1 MNSHAR
7 KHPEKPA
14 SVTSTELPAPEI
26 AALHARAVRAEKLA
40 GHQAMLLGMLAELLA
55 SDSLQG
61 ALDALAAALKARF
74 DCDRV
79 AIALAGDKDLKLAA
93 ISQQAVLD
101 ASSSEARLLVDAMR
115 EASAQESIVCW
126 PPTSGSLGVLAAHRA
141 LAGRRVSGSSCSV
154 PLYDKQELI
163 GVFILERRD
172 QRAFPV
178 LALERL
184 SACLAPV
191 LDLHQ
196 QADRSWWV
204 VFRSRC
210 SATLYRYL
218 GGERPGMRA
227 LCGMVMIAL
236 AGSFL
241 VTMPWHIVAPAELL
255 SHERRL
261 VTAPQNGFV
270 ADMLV
275 VAGDRVSEGQVMA
288 RLDQRELQLEAA
300 SRNSDIAMADA
311 EFRAAMASYDRQ
323 ATGIARARLAQARAR
338 REGVEQRL
346 DRTELVSP
354 MDGIVIAADASRT
367 SGSAVSRGETL
378 FEIAPNADFEVH
390 VLVDEADVYDVFEG
404 QSGTLSLRAMPKES
418 LPIVVDSV
426 YPVAEAKDGRNR
438 FRVKA
443 SLPEAMARLRP
454 GQSGVVRLEAGRM
467 SAMGVLTR
475 RLNRALAELWWRV
488 IG

>member
-1 MNSHAR
+1 MNSHVR
-7 KHPEKPA
+7 KHSDHAAPVSSK
-14 SVTSTELPAPEI
+14 ELPAPEI
-26 AALHARAVRAEKLA
+26 AALHVRAVRAERLA
-40 GHQAMLLGMLAELLA
+40 GHQAMLLGVLAELLA
-55 SDSLQG
+55 SNTLQG

-79 AIALAGDKDLKLAA
+79 AVALADGKDLTLAA

-115 EASAQESIVCW
+115 ETCAQESIVCW
-126 PPTSGSLGVLAAHRA
+126 PPTSDSLGVLAAHRA
-141 LAGRRVSGSSCSV
+141 LAGRRVSCAICSV
-154 PLYDKQELI
+154 PLYDKQKLI
-163 GVFILERRD
+163 GVFLLERRER
-172 QRAFPV
+172 RAFPV
-178 LALERL
+178 AALERL
-184 SACLAPV
+184 SVGLAPV

-196 QADRSWWV
+196 QADRSWWAV
-204 VFRSRC
+204 LRRRC
-210 SATLYRYL
+210 RATLQRYL

-227 LCGMVMIAL
+227 LAGL
-236 AGSFL
+236 AVIVLLGSFV
-241 VTMPWHIVAPAELL
+241 VTMPWHIVASAELL

-275 VAGDRVSEGQVMA
+275 VAGDRVNEGQVMA
-288 RLDQRELQLEAA
+288 RLDPRELQLEIA
-300 SRNSDIAMADA
+300 SRDSDIAMADA

-346 DRTELVSP
+346 SRTELVSP
-354 MDGIVIAADASRT
+354 MDGIVIAAEASRT
-367 SGSAVSRGETL
+367 SGSAVTRGETL

-404 QSGTLSLRAMPKES
+404 QLGTLSLRAMPRQS
-418 LPIVVDSV
+418 LPIVVESV

-443 SLPEAMARLRP
+443 SLSEPESRLRP
-454 GQSGVVRLEAGRM
+454 GQSGVARLQAGRM

-475 RLNRALAELWWRV
+475 RFNRALAELWWRWV
-488 IG
+488 G

>member
-7 KHPEKPA
+7 HEHGSPA
-14 SVTSTELPAPEI
+14 PVTSKELPAPEI

-40 GHQAMLLGMLAELLA
+40 GHQAMLVGMLAELLA
-55 SDSLQG
+55 SHSLQG
-61 ALDALAAALKARF
+61 ALDALAGALKARF

-79 AIALAGDKDLKLAA
+79 AVALAGDKELTLAA

-115 EASAQESIVCW
+115 EACMQESIVCW
-126 PPTSGSLGVLAAHRA
+126 PPTSESLGVLAAHRA
-141 LAGRRVSGSSCSV
+141 LAGRRVSCSICSV
-154 PLYDKQELI
+154 PLYDQQKLI
-163 GVFILERRD
+163 GVFLLERRD

-191 LDLHQ
+191 LNLHQ
-196 QADRSWWV
+196 QADRSWWA
-204 VFRSRC
+204 VFRSGC
-210 SATLYRYL
+210 SAILQRYL

-227 LCGMVMIAL
+227 LCGLAVIAL
-236 AGSFL
+236 IGSYF

-270 ADMLV
+270 SDMLV
-275 VAGDRVSEGQVMA
+275 VAGDRVTEGQVMA
-288 RLDQRELQLEAA
+288 RLDPRELQLEVS
-300 SRNSDIAMADA
+300 SRDSDIAMADA
-311 EFRAAMASYDRQ
+311 EFRAAMANYDRQ

-346 DRTELVSP
+346 NRTELVSP
-354 MDGIVIAADASRT
+354 MDGIVIAAEASRT

-404 QSGTLSLRAMPKES
+404 QTGSLSLRAMPKDS

-426 YPVAEAKDGRNR
+426 YPVAEAKDGKNR

-443 SLPEAMARLRP
+443 SLPESTSRLRP
-454 GQSGVVRLEAGRM
+454 GQSGVVRLDAGHM
-467 SAMGVLTR
+467 SVMGVLTR
-475 RLNRALAELWWRV
+475 RFNRALAELWWRFF
-488 IG
+488 G